1 MTDPAS
7 LGVATAFL
15 AGIVSFLSPC
25 VLPLVPG
32 YLSYVAAQT
41 TWRHHL
47 SFASRL
53 ATLGISAFFV
63 AGFATVFIAFGASA
77 TAIGQLFARYRNE
90 LNVVGGVIII
100 LFGLLML
107 GMLRRTTWLHRDLR
121 FHPRI
126 VGGSPV
132 TAYVLGLAFGF
143 GWTPCIGPVLGA
155 ILTVSAAG
163 TSGGGVALLGA
174 YALGLGVPFLVAALF
189 LDRAAKV
196 LRHLRRLGQVLQ
208 TAGGLVLIAFGI
220 AMIFGY
226 VSMLSLWLLDVFP
239 ALGRIG

>member
-1 MTDPAS
+1 VTDIAS
-7 LGVATAFL
+7 VGVVTAFL

-41 TWRHHL
+41 TWRHRL
-47 SFASRL
+47 SLARRL
-53 ATLGISAFFV
+53 ATLGISTFFV

-77 TAIGQLFARYRNE
+77 TAIGQFFARYRSE
-90 LNVVGGVIII
+90 LNIAGGVVIIA
-100 LFGLLML
+100 FGLLML
-107 GMLRRTTWLHRDLR
+107 GMLRGAGWLQRDLR

-163 TSGGGVALLGA
+163 TSAGGVALLGA
-174 YALGLGVPFLVAALF
+174 YALGLGVPFLVVALF
-189 LDRAAKV
+189 LDRAADA
-196 LRHLRRLGQVLQ
+196 LRHLRRFGQALQ
-208 TAGGLVLIAFGI
+208 LAGGLVLIAFGI

-226 VSMLSLWLLDVFP
+226 VSTLSLWLLDVFP